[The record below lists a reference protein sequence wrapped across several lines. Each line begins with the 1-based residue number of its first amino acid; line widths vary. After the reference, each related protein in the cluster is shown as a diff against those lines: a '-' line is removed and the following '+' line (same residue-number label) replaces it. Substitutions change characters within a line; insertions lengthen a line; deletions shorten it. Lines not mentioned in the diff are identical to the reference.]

1 MHSPIF
7 TLLIVLVVA
16 AAVLGAVAAKLK
28 PRDGLFS
35 KPWPLEAKRELLT
48 ERERALYQR
57 LVQTLPNHI
66 VLAQVQ
72 LLQVLNFKRGQ
83 RTQAI
88 FNRFNQLSLDFL
100 ILNPDT
106 SIVAAVEL
114 DDSTH
119 APENRRQADARKDH
133 ALKSAGVPLIRWNAR
148 SLPDEAAIFAAFPM
162 TASAGRREQTGAV

>member
-7 TLLIVLVVA
+7 ALLIVLIVV
-16 AAVLGAVAAKLK
+16 AAVLGAFATKFKA
-28 PRDGLFS
+28 RAGLFA
-35 KPWPLEAKRELLT
+35 KPWPLEAKRQLLT

-57 LVQTLPNHI
+57 LVQSLPNHI

-72 LLQVLNFKRGQ
+72 LLQVLKFQTGR

-88 FNRFNQLSLDFL
+88 LNRFNRLSLDFL

-114 DDSTH
+114 DDATH
-119 APENRRQADARKDH
+119 TREASRHADARKDH
-133 ALKSAGVPLIRWNAR
+133 ALKSAGVPLIRWYAKN
-148 SLPDEAAIFAAFPM
+148 LPDRVAILAAIP
-162 TASAGRREQTGAV
+162 TVGTSVRGNS